1 MSLVRR
7 YETLRRKTPEQRRE
21 DGDDFWDMVVLSAGN
36 EEQKYPYQKQIS
48 KFPPLTYIFILGR
61 ATSANWIAAARS
73 FPLDAKSGFI
83 LTLAGRG
90 WGTGGARCTYSM
102 PW

>member
-36 EEQKYPYQKQIS
+36 EEQKY
-48 KFPPLTYIFILGR
+48 T
-61 ATSANWIAAARS
+61 N
-73 FPLDAKSGFI
+73 
-83 LTLAGRG
+83 
-90 WGTGGARCTYSM
+90 
-102 PW
+102 